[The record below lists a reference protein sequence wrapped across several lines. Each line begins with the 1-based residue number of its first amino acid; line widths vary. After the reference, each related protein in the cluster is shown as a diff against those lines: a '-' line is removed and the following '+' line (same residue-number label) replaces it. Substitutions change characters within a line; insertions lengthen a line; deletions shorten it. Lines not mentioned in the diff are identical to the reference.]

1 MDTRGSRDIS
11 TSLKRQAFK
20 LRDECD
26 FEGMSANAIL
36 MTSSYIQK
44 WIWTGLSSWQGAKA
58 V

>member
-1 MDTRGSRDIS
+1 MDTRGSWDIS

-36 MTSSYIQK
+36 MTSSDMDRTAGVFLATVPAI
-44 WIWTGLSSWQGAKA
+44 ARR
-58 V
+58 